1 MGLDTESNMKREKNG
16 DAGARLILLQL
27 VICVAA
33 VGLVFGI
40 RKLSPSSFEMLKNG
54 YKSAMQYSINA
65 REAWEKVKSAAGFV
79 FEPAG
84 VLADNGSD
92 SEENTENLGKGSSEL
107 DVKAYKMSFS
117 PYYTTMSAFMP
128 VSGRVS
134 SPFGRREDPF
144 TGEPSLHS
152 GLDIAAAQ
160 GSPISA
166 AFYGTVTKVGE
177 DDIAGKYIRLTH
189 ADGLETF
196 YCHCSEILA
205 PMNAVIRQGETI
217 ALVGSTGMA
226 TGPHLHFEVRING
239 LKYDPARLLFG
250 ENI

>member
-1 MGLDTESNMKREKNG
+1 M
-16 DAGARLILLQL
+16 LQL
-27 VICVAA
+27 IICAAA
-33 VGLVFGI
+33 VGLIFGI
-40 RKLSPSSFEMLKNG
+40 RKLSPASFETIKNT

-65 REAWEKVKSAAGFV
+65 REAWGKIKSAAGFV

-84 VLADNGSD
+84 VLADSDKD
-92 SEENTENLGKGSSEL
+92 SETSTESLGKGSSEL
-107 DVKAYKMSFS
+107 NVKAYRMSFS
-117 PYYTTMSAFMP
+117 PYYTTMSAHMP
-128 VSGRVS
+128 V
-134 SPFGRREDPF
+134 RRQGQLAGSAGVTDPF
-144 TGEPSLHS
+144 TGEASLHS

-177 DDIAGKYIRLTH
+177 DEIAGKYIRLTH

-239 LKYDPARLLFG
+239 LKYDPARLLFSG
-250 ENI
+250 NI